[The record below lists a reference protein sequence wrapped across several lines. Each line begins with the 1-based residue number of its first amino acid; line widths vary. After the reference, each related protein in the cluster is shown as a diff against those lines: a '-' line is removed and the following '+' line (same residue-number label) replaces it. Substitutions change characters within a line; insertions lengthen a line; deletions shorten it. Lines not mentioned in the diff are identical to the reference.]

1 MRTSINHREQSSR
14 ATARVRPYNTRK
26 ARLPRRVYCTGA
38 PLRSPWRLTCA
49 PSRISFIRHLY
60 WVGLLTLAMLLASCG
75 GSSQPTP
82 DPRLK
87 VFHILSERIIM
98 QDNQAEVDGTI
109 QNTGH
114 NPFPFD
120 VTIDATFYDSAGKVI
135 GQAQGVAEDV
145 FPGTIGPF
153 ILMGQVDSVHYS
165 SMRLTPVSLRERRV
179 ENITPT
185 PPVSP

>member
-1 MRTSINHREQSSR
+1 MKIIDAFRRGRFIAPTADLSVCVFVAKALIL
-14 ATARVRPYNTRK
+14 AT
-26 ARLPRRVYCTGA
+26 
-38 PLRSPWRLTCA
+38 
-49 PSRISFIRHLY
+49 
-60 WVGLLTLAMLLASCG
+60 LLTSCG
-75 GSSQPTP
+75 GPSQPPP

-114 NPFPFD
+114 DRFPFD

-153 ILMGQVDSVHYS
+153 ILVGNVDSVHYS
-165 SMRLTPVSLRERRV
+165 YMHLTPVSLHERRV
-179 ENITPT
+179 ENFTPT